1 MFQSLGQH
9 QVMVVPAGSEA
20 LLRRICMYCICH
32 GLTAKWLEFWLL
44 DLHARLVN
52 SQNYQ
57 HRPKTAQ
64 VSKKS
69 HVSSVSC
76 T

>member
-32 GLTAKWLEFWLL
+32 GLTAKWLEFLM
-44 DLHARLVN
+44 A
-52 SQNYQ
+52 
-57 HRPKTAQ
+57 P
-64 VSKKS
+64 
-69 HVSSVSC
+69 
-76 T
+76 